1 MAWKRKEGKLMNDI
15 WTDEEIAS
23 NWLFLDLNALRKQ
36 VEDHGH
42 KWDLDSFIKGM
53 FCSPKFK
60 LPIAY
65 VDKKG
70 NVLFNESAR
79 KFERPEE
86 IENILRERW
95 ALEGDPIVVL
105 LTREGRELVQC
116 SPDTLVSNISYT
128 LKESEK

>member
-1 MAWKRKEGKLMNDI
+1 MTDF

-23 NWLFLDLNALRKQ
+23 NWLFLDLNALRKN
-36 VEDHGH
+36 VEDHGQ
-42 KWDLDSFIKGM
+42 KWDLDSFVRGM
-53 FCSPKFK
+53 FFNPKLK

-70 NVLFNESAR
+70 NVLFNEAGR

-86 IENILRERW
+86 IENILKERW
-95 ALEGDPIVVL
+95 ALEGSPIVVL

-116 SPDTLVSNISYT
+116 APGTIVSKINYT

>member
-1 MAWKRKEGKLMNDI
+1 MNDF

-23 NWLFLDLNALRKQ
+23 NWLVLDLNALRKN
-36 VEDHGH
+36 VEDHGQ
-42 KWDLDSFIKGM
+42 KWDLDSVVRGM
-53 FCSPKFK
+53 FFNPKVK
-60 LPIAY
+60 LPMAY

-70 NVLFNESAR
+70 NVLFNEPGR

-105 LTREGRELVQC
+105 LTREGGELAQC
-116 SPDTLVSNISYT
+116 APDARVSAINYT

>member
-1 MAWKRKEGKLMNDI
+1 MNDF

-23 NWLFLDLNALRKQ
+23 NWLVLDLNALRKN
-36 VEDHGH
+36 VEDHGQ
-42 KWDLDSFIKGM
+42 KWDLDAFVRGT
-53 FCSPKFK
+53 FFNPKLK

-70 NVLFNESAR
+70 NVLFNEPGR

-86 IENILRERW
+86 IENILKERW
-95 ALEGDPIVVL
+95 ALEGNPIVVL

-116 SPDTLVSNISYT
+116 APDTRVSKINYT

>member
-1 MAWKRKEGKLMNDI
+1 MTNFGIEDI
-15 WTDEEIAS
+15 AE
-23 NWLFLDLNALRKQ
+23 NWLFLDLNALRKN
-36 VEDHGH
+36 VEGHGH
-42 KWDLDSFIKGM
+42 KWDLDSFVKEMLNSGLQ
-53 FCSPKFK
+53 K

-70 NVLFNESAR
+70 NVLFNESAQ

-86 IENILRERW
+86 IESILRERW

-116 SPDTLVSNISYT
+116 APDILVSKINAT
-128 LKESEK
+128 LKDSEK